1 MPADAGH
8 LKSNLPAMLSSFVGR
23 EHELSAI
30 RQLLGEHRL
39 VTLTGTGGTG
49 KTRLALHAASAELEH
64 FPDGVW
70 LAEFAGLDTA
80 EPVLRTI
87 AKVFALPEAPDRAP
101 LEQLGAFLHARQL
114 LLVLDN
120 CEHVIEECARTA
132 GFLLARCPRLT
143 LLATSREPL
152 AIGGE
157 AVLRVPPLHV
167 PSTTQPAEPASLLD
181 FDAVRLFAERAHA
194 IVPAFQL
201 TEYNAQAVVEIC
213 QRLDGIPLALELAS
227 ARVNVLTVDQI
238 AARLDGRFALLTNG
252 SRAAHV
258 AHHHTLRAAIDW
270 SHGLLSAEEQTLF
283 RRLGAF
289 AAGFTLDTAEAV
301 CAGEGLAEKRVLD
314 VLASLVDKS
323 LVVAETTSRAQ
334 ARYRLL
340 ETIREYARE
349 KLDAAGETGQLRQR
363 HLDLFLARAEEAA
376 PKLHDTYQQLWL
388 NWLEG
393 EHDNLRAA
401 LACALESGRIE
412 QGLRI
417 ANAIIRFWEI
427 RGYVQEGL
435 AWFER
440 LLARA
445 DASVSPLVRASAYSF
460 AAFLTDFLDM
470 AAATQTY
477 GREAVAIAEAAG
489 EEGKPVLGLA
499 LGALGSAAR
508 AAGDYEQAY
517 ALAERCV
524 DLYRDEP
531 LPAVYLGMT
540 LLVQGGLA
548 IELGLYA
555 AARAALGQSLAL
567 ARAAG
572 DAFRTAHAFNTLGDL
587 HRCEGQYLAA
597 QTMYQQ
603 SIDLFRDIGAARDLA
618 APLLNLGHA
627 CLHLGELARARDFFD
642 ESLAIMEGNAERSW
656 PGQPAVVECL
666 LGFAALAIEAGAA
679 AAGARLLAAVGTLGM
694 QHAKFSWA
702 ATRTEYD
709 YYLALARAR
718 LPDAELQAEQTA
730 GRAFTL
736 KQAIEYA
743 RHLPGPAEALPTAR
757 ETPGDLTSREREV
770 VALIGQG
777 RSNSEIAE
785 TLVLSKRTVEKH
797 IANILAKLGLA
808 SRAQIVRWALDHALA

>member
-1 MPADAGH
+1 
-8 LKSNLPAMLSSFVGR
+8 MLSSFVGR
-23 EHELSAI
+23 EQEL
-30 RQLLGEHRL
+30 RELQQRLGQYRL

-49 KTRLALHAASAELEH
+49 KTRLALEAAAAEVER
-64 FPDGVW
+64 FADGVW
-70 LAEFAGLDTA
+70 LAQFAGIASPDLL
-80 EPVLRTI
+80 VQTI
-87 AKVFALPEAPDRAP
+87 SKVFALPETLDQQSIDH
-101 LEQLGAFLHARQL
+101 LVVFLQPKRL

-120 CEHVIEECARTA
+120 CEHVIEECARSA
-132 GFLLARCPRLT
+132 ASLLARCPNIV

-152 AIGGE
+152 AIRGE
-157 AVLRVPPLHV
+157 SVLSIRPLRVPEFAPPLAA
-167 PSTTQPAEPASLLD
+167 TSLLEY
-181 FDAVRLFAERAHA
+181 DAVRLFVERAHA
-194 IVPAFQL
+194 VVPTFHLA
-201 TEYNAQAVVEIC
+201 ENNAHAVVEIC

-227 ARVNVLTVDQI
+227 ARVNVLTAGQI
-238 AARLDGRFALLTNG
+238 AARLDDRFALLTNG

-270 SHGLLSAEEQTLF
+270 SHGLLTAEEQTLF
-283 RRLGAF
+283 RRLAAF

-349 KLDAAGETGQLRQR
+349 KLDAAGETEQLRQR

-376 PKLHDTYQQLWL
+376 PKLHDIYQQLWL

-401 LACALESGRIE
+401 LTWSLESGRIE

-440 LLARA
+440 LFAQA

-470 AAATQTY
+470 ADATQTY
-477 GREAVAIAEAAG
+477 GREAVAIAESAG
-489 EEGKPVLGLA
+489 EEGKQVLGLA

-508 AAGDYEQAY
+508 AVGDYEQAY
-517 ALAERCV
+517 ALAERCAE
-524 DLYRDEP
+524 LYRDEP
-531 LPAVYLGMT
+531 SPFLYLGMT

-548 IELGLYA
+548 IELGLYT
-555 AARAALGQSLAL
+555 AARAALDRSLVL
-567 ARAAG
+567 ACAAG
-572 DAFRTAHAFNTLGDL
+572 DAFRTAHTINTLGDL
-587 HRCEGQYLAA
+587 HRCEGQYAAA
-597 QTMYQQ
+597 QAMYQQ
-603 SIDLFRDIGAARDLA
+603 SIELFRDVGAGRDLA

-627 CLHLGELARARDFFD
+627 CLHLGEFARARDFFG
-642 ESLAIMEGNAERSW
+642 ESLAIMEGNSERSW

-666 LGFAALAIEAGAA
+666 LGFAALAIASGAA
-679 AAGARLLAAVGTLGM
+679 DTGTRLLAAVGTLGM

-702 ATRTEYD
+702 ATRTEYE
-709 YYLALARAR
+709 YYLALARTQ
-718 LPDAELQAEQTA
+718 LSEAEFQAAQSA
-730 GRAFTL
+730 GRAFSL
-736 KQAIEYA
+736 KQAIEHA
-743 RHLPGPAEALPTAR
+743 RHVALRTPTSPAAPETSDALTV
-757 ETPGDLTSREREV
+757 REREV
-770 VALIGQG
+770 VTLIAQG

-797 IANILAKLGLA
+797 IANILAKLGFTN
-808 SRAQIVRWALDHALA
+808 RAEIVRWALDHDTA